1 MQAGGKGP
9 GPDLTSILHT
19 MFVTLE
25 GPEGAGKST
34 VIKELAE
41 RFSAQGLEVLV
52 TREPG
57 DGPVGKQI
65 REILLHG
72 EAIASRT
79 ELFLFL
85 ADRAQHV
92 EAIVQ
97 PALARG
103 VIVLCDRYSDSTLVY
118 QGYGRGL
125 DLGLLGGLNDIATGG
140 LKPDLTLLLDLPPE
154 VGLARQSSKD
164 RLDNEPIEFHRK
176 IRNGFLAE
184 ASVEPLR
191 WVVVDAQQ
199 SVEDVVAACAVAI
212 AAKLSS

>member
-1 MQAGGKGP
+1 
-9 GPDLTSILHT
+9 

-34 VIKELAE
+34 VIKMLAE
-41 RFSAQGLEVLV
+41 RIRAQGFTVLV

-72 EAIASRT
+72 EKIASTT

-92 EAIVQ
+92 EAIIR
-97 PALARG
+97 PALQRG
-103 VIVLCDRYSDSTLVY
+103 EFVLCDRYSDSTLVY

-125 DLGLLGGLNDIATGG
+125 DLDMLRRLNEIATGG
-140 LKPDLTLLLDLPPE
+140 LQPDVTLLLDLPPE
-154 VGLARQSSKD
+154 VGLARQGSKD
-164 RLDNEPIEFHRK
+164 RLDLEPIEFHQK
-176 IRNGFLAE
+176 IRDGFLKEAE
-184 ASVEPLR
+184 AEPGR
-191 WVVVDAQQ
+191 WVVIDAKQEVDKVIEG
-199 SVEDVVAACAVAI
+199 SEAAL
-212 AAKLSS
+212 KLRF